1 MKKIFFLVLFF
12 YFYYTTFSQT
22 INPDNIT
29 IVRDKWGVPHIYAKT
44 NAEVSYGLAWA
55 SAEDDFK
62 TMQETLLAVKN
73 MLGSVKGKDGA
84 IMDMLAF
91 ILDVDRIATLKYEDS
106 FSDEYK
112 KILQAYAQGINDYAK
127 TFPNEMLSKKAFPI
141 DEIDLIRGAL
151 LTNALLDF
159 VQSDIIRIFDQ
170 TIDKQ
175 FLESNFK
182 NYFKHDFQRGSNGI
196 AMNSSIT
203 ADGGTYMTVN
213 SHQPLEGAYA
223 WYEAHLH
230 SEEGMNI
237 IGGTFP
243 GGPNIVIGT
252 TPNLSWAHTLPY
264 SNLNDVYLLEM
275 HPTQLLKYKMD
286 DVWLDLEER
295 KNTTKVKLG
304 FIKIPITK
312 IFYRSVH
319 GPVIESGGNY
329 YALRYPASMKLNAL
343 EQWYQMS
350 IASNFKEFNTAL
362 NMHSFS
368 GMNVIYG
375 DKEDNIYF
383 LSAGLFPDRNEKF
396 EWKNKLLPGNT
407 SETLWDARFFPLEYL
422 PQYFNPKSGYVFNM
436 NSTPFNASHS
446 LDNLQAK
453 SFNPTMGFLKNN
465 TARSYRFT
473 ELMKNYD
480 TVSWEDFLE
489 LKYDRTFQFP
499 LYNYNMKD
507 LDAIR
512 NLDESKYPHISNG
525 IKIIKAWD
533 GSTDV
538 NNKEASILSV
548 SVYYLLEKLFK
559 NGDAEYEKELGEDA
573 YVEAIEKA
581 QKHLLKY
588 FKTLTPRLG
597 EVQKHVR
604 GDKELEIG
612 GMPECIAALYS
623 IPYKK
628 GKLKSFVGDSYIQMV
643 RFLDGEVEIYTSNAF
658 GASNKADSPHY
669 TDQMEMYVNQELKTM
684 TFNKQEIFENAAA
697 KYTPSSIMH
706 IKEPWYKFYK

>member
-1 MKKIFFLVLFF
+1 MKIIHLFALL
-12 YFYYTTFSQT
+12 FSISFSSFAQN
-22 INPDNIT
+22 INPENIT
-29 IVRDKWGVPHIYAKT
+29 IIRDDWGVPHIYAKT

-55 SAEDDFK
+55 TAEDDFH
-62 TMQETLLAVKN
+62 TLQETLLAVKN

-91 ILDVDRIATLKYEDS
+91 ILDVDRIATLKYESS

-112 KILQAYAQGINDYAK
+112 IILKAYVQGINDYAE
-127 TFPNEMLSKKAFPI
+127 TFPKEVLTKKAFPVN
-141 DEIDLIRGAL
+141 EVDLIRGAL

-159 VQSDIIRIFDQ
+159 VQSDIIKIFDQ

-196 AMNSSIT
+196 AMNSNIT
-203 ADGGTYMTVN
+203 EDGGTYMTIN
-213 SHQPLEGAYA
+213 SHQPLEGPYA

-275 HPTQLLKYKMD
+275 HPTEPLKYKMD

-304 FIKIPITK
+304 FLKIPITK
-312 IFYRSVH
+312 TFYRSVH
-319 GPVIESGGNY
+319 GPVIESDGKF
-329 YALRYPASMKLNAL
+329 YAIRYPASMKVNAL
-343 EQWYQMS
+343 EQWYYMS
-350 IASNFKEFNTAL
+350 LATNFEEFSNAL
-362 NMHSFS
+362 QQHSFS

-383 LSAGLFPDRNEKF
+383 LSAGLFPDRDKDF
-396 EWKNKLLPGNT
+396 EWKHKILPGNT
-407 SETLWDARFFPLEYL
+407 SKTLWNAWFHPLDSV
-422 PQYFNPKSGYVFNM
+422 PQYLNPKSGYLFNM
-436 NSTPFNASHS
+436 NSTPFNASGS
-446 LDNLQAK
+446 EDNLK
-453 SFNPTMGFLKNN
+453 PENFNPTMGFLKNN

-480 TVSWEDFLE
+480 KVSWEDFFD
-489 LKYDRTFQFP
+489 LKFDRTFEFP
-499 LYNYNMKD
+499 LYNYNMED
-507 LDAIR
+507 LDLIR
-512 NLDESKYPHISNG
+512 NLEASKYPQIAES
-525 IKIIKAWD
+525 IKIINNWN

-538 NNKEASILSV
+538 NNREASLLSV
-548 SVYYLLEKLFK
+548 AVYYLINKLFE
-559 NGDAEYEKELGEDA
+559 NGDAEFEKSLGEQA

-581 QKHLLKY
+581 QKHLKKH
-588 FKTLTPRLG
+588 FKALTPRLG
-597 EVQKHVR
+597 DVQKHVR
-604 GDKELEIG
+604 GDIELEIG
-612 GMPECIAALYS
+612 GMPECIAALYCV
-623 IPYKK
+623 PYKN
-628 GKLKSFVGDSYIQMV
+628 GKMKSYVGDSYIQMV
-643 RFLDGEVEIYTSNAF
+643 RFLNGEVEIHTSNAF
-658 GASNKADSPHY
+658 GASNKPDSPHY
-669 TDQMEMYVNQELKTM
+669 TDQMEMHVNQELKAM
-684 TFNKQEIFENAAA
+684 TLDKETIFENAAA
-697 KYTPSSIMH
+697 EYTPSTIME
-706 IKEPWYKFYK
+706 IKEPWYKVFK